1 MKAKTKLLH
10 RQCLA
15 ALLERDDETI
25 AQLISEW
32 FGHFIGDESIAFIG
46 QDLDD
51 LCLKKGASA
60 PNT

>member
-1 MKAKTKLLH
+1 MKAKTKRLH

-15 ALLERDDETI
+15 ALLKRDDETI

-32 FGHFIGDESIAFIG
+32 FGHIIGGESIAFIDE
-46 QDLDD
+46 DLDD
-51 LCLKKGASA
+51 LCLEKGASA